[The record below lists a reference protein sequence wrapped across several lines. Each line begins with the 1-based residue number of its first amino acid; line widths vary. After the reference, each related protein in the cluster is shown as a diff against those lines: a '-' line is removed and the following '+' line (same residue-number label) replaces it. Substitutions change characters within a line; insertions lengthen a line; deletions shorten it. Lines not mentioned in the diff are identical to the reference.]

1 MKIRVNYVLE
11 IDEREL
17 EIAKE
22 EVIEQI
28 KEDIKEDYDDWI
40 KEMKVE
46 EIDQNIIPTREQE

>member
-1 MKIRVNYVLE
+1 MKIRVKYVLE

-46 EIDQNIIPTREQE
+46 EID

>member
-28 KEDIKEDYDDWI
+28 KEDYDDWI

-46 EIDQNIIPTREQE
+46 EMD

>member
-11 IDEREL
+11 IYGREL

-46 EIDQNIIPTREQE
+46 EID

>member
-28 KEDIKEDYDDWI
+28 KEDYDDWI

-46 EIDQNIIPTREQE
+46 EID

>member
-46 EIDQNIIPTREQE
+46 EID

>member
-11 IDEREL
+11 IDGREL

-46 EIDQNIIPTREQE
+46 EID